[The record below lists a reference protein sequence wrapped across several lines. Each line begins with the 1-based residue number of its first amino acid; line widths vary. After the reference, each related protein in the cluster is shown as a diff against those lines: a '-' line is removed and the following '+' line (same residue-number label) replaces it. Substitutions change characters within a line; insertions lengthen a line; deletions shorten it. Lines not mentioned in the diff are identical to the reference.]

1 MDEMTQQKKRGRPKS
16 TEKKKPALPEEKYI
30 ARHNQE
36 YGATAEYKPGDNT
49 RIINHF
55 LAVRS
60 LPAVDL
66 DDAQAVDARV
76 WEYMSKCADDDV
88 KPSVEG
94 LAIALHTTRNALCNW
109 QNGVYRKDS
118 GHRDTVKSAVQMLNA
133 ITATNLQEGKVN
145 PAAGIF
151 LLKNNAGYTDT
162 QQITVE
168 AKNNDIDAPAMADVM
183 QEYAELDA
191 PEV

>member
-1 MDEMTQQKKRGRPKS
+1 MDEMTQPKKRGRPKNA
-16 TEKKKPALPEEKYI
+16 EKKTPALPEEKYI
-30 ARHNQE
+30 ARQNQE
-36 YGATAEYKPGDNT
+36 YGATTEYKPGDNT

-55 LAVRS
+55 LAVRA

-66 DDAQAVDARV
+66 NDAQAVDARV
-76 WEYMSKCADDDV
+76 WEYMSKCAKDDI

-133 ITATNLQEGKVN
+133 ITASNMQEGKVN
-145 PAAGIF
+145 PAAAIF

-168 AKNNDIDAPAMADVM
+168 AKDNSIDAPNMADVM
-183 QEYAELDA
+183 QEYAELEA
-191 PEV
+191 PEA